1 MQKVQL
7 VCSFCK
13 FAPKARHPRDCH
25 GYSACSQ
32 NHRPPS
38 LAIPKS
44 TRYWLEFRLIASF
57 EPHCLMRSKNMGFWL
72 TLKPAPEIAVD
83 ELGRLRKTRVNK
95 ALEDFDES
103 LQSRVIC
110 VLEELHAIA

>member
-1 MQKVQL
+1 MQGSSL
-7 VCSFCK
+7 Y
-13 FAPKARHPRDCH
+13 AA
-25 GYSACSQ
+25 SASSPEKLGIPVTAMDTP
-32 NHRPPS
+32 HTHKKPTPV
-38 LAIPKS
+38 LGDPKS

-72 TLKPAPEIAVD
+72 TPKPAPEIAVD
-83 ELGRLRKTRVNK
+83 ELSQLRKTRVDK

-103 LQSRVIC
+103 LRSRVIC